1 MSLRNIASEGSIW
14 FFAFGYFA
22 CYAPYTA
29 LTKSLSKGLYPG
41 LDAPIEGVSLLP
53 VATAASLVV
62 MIVFLSAVG
71 WWKYATQKQ
80 VGGFSLPVPTLW
92 TALSGACTAVI
103 LTTTTLAYTFDGV
116 SILFVMLLMRGGVL
130 VIAPIVDALTGRTSR
145 WFSWVGLG
153 LAFAAL
159 LVAFAEEGGYA
170 ITFACGL
177 DITLY
182 LLAYL
187 VRLRFM
193 SKLAKSDDPD
203 VTRRYFVEEQLVSV
217 PLTVLLLVIGGLI
230 GQGEFLG
237 QVRAG
242 FTTHLSSGVVLAT
255 IGIGVLSQGT
265 GIFGTLIYLDKREN
279 TFSVPV
285 NRCSSIL
292 AGVVASFGLWALLDT
307 DLPSAYQLGGA
318 GLVVSAILVLALGP
332 RFVKPALDDQ
342 SPT

>member
-1 MSLRNIASEGSIW
+1 MSLRNLASEGSIW

-29 LTKSLSKGLYPG
+29 LTKSLSKGIHPG
-41 LDAPIEGVSLLP
+41 LDAPIAGVSLLP

-62 MIVFLSAVG
+62 MLIFLTAMG
-71 WWKYATQKQ
+71 WWGYATQKQ
-80 VGGFSLPVPTLW
+80 VGGRSIPVPTLW
-92 TALSGACTAVI
+92 TGLSGVCTAVI
-103 LTTTTLAYTFDGV
+103 LTTTTLAYTFEGV

-130 VIAPIVDALTGRTSR
+130 IIAPMVDAMTGRTSR

-153 LAFAAL
+153 LAMAAL
-159 LVAFAEEGGYA
+159 VVAFAEQGGYA
-170 ITFACGL
+170 ISLACAI

-193 SKLAKSDDPD
+193 SKLAKSDDAD

-217 PLTVLLLVIGGLI
+217 PLAMTLLCIGGLI
-230 GQGEFLG
+230 GQGEFLS
-237 QVRAG
+237 QIRAG
-242 FTTHLSSGVVLAT
+242 FTTHLASGVVLAT

-307 DLPSAYQLGGA
+307 AFPSSYQLAGA
-318 GLVVSAILVLALGP
+318 GLVVGAIFVLALGP
-332 RFVKPALDDQ
+332 KLARSDG
-342 SPT
+342 